1 MNDFGRQSEI
11 NHRFDDFAKLH
22 ESLSSIPSVS
32 LPPLPPKNMFG
43 GNDPKVVEERR
54 PMLEKLMRECLGNE
68 KVLTCDANDMI
79 YKFLEIPH
87 EGMLVVKF
95 LCPSTRKEYLLK
107 LPELIQGE
115 ASRENYRLF
124 TEPVMKA
131 LLSVLIDS
139 SAEFLDVK
147 AKITALDVLQYIL
160 SQAHAHPLVALV
172 DVQQL
177 FVSLGGIS
185 IVWSLLAKKESEVR
199 DNCRRVLSSLI
210 TSNSANIDKY
220 EGLIVQFLRDQ
231 NGLSLLFESS
241 SSGEKVDEIIGKL
254 IWFGLSEEVQKII
267 ANHSQGL
274 ALLGKLYSSPDV
286 NARTLSGLTLSVL
299 ISSGA
304 ISDQGKVDR
313 SIEGINSILSSL
325 LNGGDKIT
333 DNTFLSSL
341 CRGSPNGLRRMINCI
356 EKDGS
361 DFCSYVVLHANL
373 AVETVDE
380 FAIAEAMESALL
392 NEQQDQE
399 TSGSSLL
406 AQNASRFLFNLFSKE
421 KRLPTARGDGKIGV
435 LLAKIKTGIAEYN
448 RCSRKTIQAE
458 HGQIELFSKATLQ
471 NQVAVIEA
479 KKVGAIDFSEF
490 KSLVTQY
497 EENRASLGQSMRVN
511 SEAIAGLKSGFTSAS
526 AVITATVNPDLLKE
540 WNHSVLGM
548 QTVYRQLEALKQQ
561 LAEKECEAKSGEADS
576 ENLQQIVS
584 KMRLEI
590 MNVDS
595 HAEEFRKESSRF
607 SAAAAGALDPD
618 LMLQRAADCE
628 EKAKAEIAKREA
640 LRQSQDSLEA
650 QLEVVRKNIV
660 KAETQATETRKA
672 IADTSGALVD
682 GEQLHKA
689 LEERFRSDFEKT
701 VLQWQATLSET
712 NNQLAAMA
720 TIFSNID
727 CINKMI
733 ATENDQKDLLV
744 AVIGDLVSKLQTL
757 QSSLS

>member
-87 EGMLVVKF
+87 EGMLVVRF

-131 LLSVLIDS
+131 LLSVLVDS
-139 SAEFLDVK
+139 STEIFDVK
-147 AKITALDVLQYIL
+147 GKITALDVLQYIL
-160 SQAHAHPLVALV
+160 SQAHADPLVALV

-210 TSNSANIDKY
+210 TSNSANIEKY
-220 EGLIVQFLRDQ
+220 EGLIVQFLREQ

-304 ISDQGKVDR
+304 ISDQSKVDR

-325 LNGGDKIT
+325 LNGGDKISG
-333 DNTFLSSL
+333 NTFLSSL

-361 DFCSYVVLHANL
+361 DFCSYVVLHADL

-380 FAIAEAMESALL
+380 FGIAEAMESALL
-392 NEQQDQE
+392 NEQDQE

-406 AQNASRFLFNLFSKE
+406 AQNASRFLFTLFSRE

-448 RCSRKTIQAE
+448 RSTRKTIQAE
-458 HGQIELFSKATLQ
+458 HGQIEQFNKGTLQ
-471 NQVAVIEA
+471 NQVAGIEA
-479 KKVGAIDFSEF
+479 KKVGTIDFSEF

-497 EENRASLGQSMRVN
+497 EENRDLLAKSMRVN

-526 AVITATVNPDLLKE
+526 ALNTATVNPDLLKE

-561 LAEKECEAKSGEADS
+561 LAEKESEAKSGEADS

-595 HAEEFRKESSRF
+595 HAEELRKESSRF
-607 SAAAAGALDPD
+607 SAAAAGAVDPD

-672 IADTSGALVD
+672 IAETSSALGA
-682 GEQLHKA
+682 GEELHKA
-689 LEERFRSDFEKT
+689 LEERFRGDFEKT
-701 VLQWQATLSET
+701 VSQWQATISET

-744 AVIGDLVSKLQTL
+744 SVIGDLVLKLQTL